1 MAIVEICACV
11 LSHFSCVQLCDSM
24 DYSLPGSSVQESS
37 RQEYESGLPCPPPGD
52 LADPEVEDMSL
63 KSPALAGGL
72 CHLGNANFV
81 IA

>member
-1 MAIVEICACV
+1 M
-11 LSHFSCVQLCDSM
+11 LNRFSGVQLFVTPWAIS
-24 DYSLPGSSVQESS
+24 SQAPLPIKFS